1 MDKKRILAAVD
12 HTLLN
17 VDATWEQVKTLCD
30 EAVRY
35 QVATVCLPPAYAAEA
50 VDYLEGKLPVCV
62 VVGFPNGYSTRA
74 AKVFEAR
81 EAIDNGA
88 AEIDMVINVGFLK
101 SGRYDAVLREI
112 RAVKDLCNEHIL
124 KVIVECC
131 LLTEQEKIKMCE
143 LVTESGA
150 DYIKTSTG
158 FSKGGAT
165 RDDVALLARHEMCIR
180 DRCIGED
187 VVSGRR
193 PRHERYILFSFS
205 ADHLFFHPAADG
217 GPGGDVFRAKRCS
230 DCLLYTS

>member
-101 SGRYDAVLREI
+101 SGRYDAVLGEI

-165 RDDVALLARHEMCIR
+165 RDDVALLARHVGAGVKIKAAGGIR
-180 DRCIGED
+180 TLQDAREYLKLGASRLGASSLVEL
-187 VVSGRR
+187 VKK
-193 PRHERYILFSFS
+193 EE
-205 ADHLFFHPAADG
+205 AA
-217 GPGGDVFRAKRCS
+217 S
-230 DCLLYTS
+230 S

>member
-165 RDDVALLARHEMCIR
+165 RDDVALLARHVGAGVKIKAAGGIR
-180 DRCIGED
+180 TLQDACEYLKLGASRLGASSLVEL
-187 VVSGRR
+187 VKK
-193 PRHERYILFSFS
+193 EE
-205 ADHLFFHPAADG
+205 AA
-217 GPGGDVFRAKRCS
+217 S
-230 DCLLYTS
+230 S

>member
-165 RDDVALLARHEMCIR
+165 RDDVALLARHVGAGVKIKAAGGIR
-180 DRCIGED
+180 TLQDAREYLKLGASRLGASSLVEL
-187 VVSGRR
+187 VKK
-193 PRHERYILFSFS
+193 EE
-205 ADHLFFHPAADG
+205 AA
-217 GPGGDVFRAKRCS
+217 S
-230 DCLLYTS
+230 S

>member
-165 RDDVALLARHEMCIR
+165 RDDVALLARHVGTGVKIKAAGGIR
-180 DRCIGED
+180 TLQDACEYLKLGASRLGASSLVEL
-187 VVSGRR
+187 VKK
-193 PRHERYILFSFS
+193 EE
-205 ADHLFFHPAADG
+205 AA
-217 GPGGDVFRAKRCS
+217 S
-230 DCLLYTS
+230 S